1 MSDIDIE
8 KLQADFENAITQQQ
22 NAEALYQEAK
32 KEQDHNR
39 KLLDSQIKSGIQ
51 AQFLKEESALNDV
64 SKKADMNGRRI
75 TNLSHDVAKMGDEVK
90 ELRSEL
96 QKTATLDTLYA
107 EREKELIRYY
117 EQLKEQKEEEYRKFC
132 DEIAGKEAKRE
143 KEAKKRAE
151 EATESLNARIKE
163 AEKKADK
170 WVNEAKEKED
180 KATERLQS
188 AKWKLKGF
196 IIGWIILFIVALV
209 LGIYLGYQVV
219 YRGWLTFEGF

>member
-90 ELRSEL
+90 ELRNEL
-96 QKTATLDTLYA
+96 QKTATLDTLYS

-180 KATERLQS
+180 KATEKLQS

-209 LGIYLGYQVV
+209 LGIYLGYQAV